1 MFRPARVL
9 SVALLA
15 VLGSLGAAAG
25 AAEPVPLLKPV
36 TPAGGAARVRLPVA
50 EDAQTFAQLRGAIP
64 NPKKKGE
71 TVAVKVLI
79 DTLPNVGRVS
89 LKTWKDWGF
98 EVPANRQGVLPELL
112 ITGTQLGT
120 KGAKGGDVEFRATNI
135 KLSIVEPPAGSE
147 AALGCDLWVSVR
159 DLTGG
164 TDRTAEARY
173 HFADRFLELTAPG
186 AAVKKLNT
194 ADVVVPEPKATEGE
208 LVPVAGLHAL
218 RGGIPTFGFAAVNG
232 RSEYTTPAGK
242 AEKVNAMVSSITN
255 YAAPGIVMTLNT
267 ARGCGVELEKQ
278 PADGETVTGKV
289 KEFRLA
295 LLTGPDLKA
304 PKDFVLKDVTVAVV
318 DEKTM
323 AAVWLGPRFVE
334 EYFADGVLGCGSD
347 GVWKLHGR
355 VKPDRLADPKTRTP
369 PKK

>member
-1 MFRPARVL
+1 MFRSRLLAT
-9 SVALLA
+9 ALLA
-15 VLGSLGAAAG
+15 ALALLGTVGAG
-25 AAEPVPLLKPV
+25 AEPAPLLKPV
-36 TPAGGAARVRLPVA
+36 TPAGGAARVRLPVT
-50 EDAQTFAQLRGAIP
+50 EDAQTFAQLKGTIP

-98 EVPANRQGVLPELL
+98 EVPANRLGTLPELVV
-112 ITGTQLGT
+112 TGTQLGT
-120 KGAKGGDVEFRATNI
+120 KGTKGGDIEFRATNI
-135 KLSIVEPPAGSE
+135 RLSIVEPPAGSE
-147 AALGCDLWVSVR
+147 AAFGCDLWVSVR

-164 TDRTAEARY
+164 TDRAAEARF

-186 AAVKKLNT
+186 AAVKKLAT
-194 ADVVVPEPKATEGE
+194 ADVVVPEPKGAEGE
-208 LVPVAGLHAL
+208 LVPVAGAQAL
-218 RGGIPTFGFAAVNG
+218 RNGVPTFAFAAING
-232 RSEYTTPAGK
+232 RAEYVTPAGK
-242 AEKVNAMVSSITN
+242 TEKVNAMVSSITN
-255 YAAPGIVMTLNT
+255 YAPPGVLMTLNT

-289 KEFRLA
+289 KELRLA
-295 LLTGPDLKA
+295 LLTGPDLKV
-304 PKDFVLKDVTVAVV
+304 PKDFVLKDISVAVI
-318 DEKTM
+318 DEKTI

-334 EYFADGVLGCGSD
+334 EYFADGVLGCGAD

-355 VKPDRLADPKTRTP
+355 VKPELLADPKTRTVP